1 MISVHMNI
9 STDISMNIHIHDK
22 PGNSPPNQQWNRLR
36 AAARSAGGAI
46 IVPTHESVDSSDFIK
61 TAAGE

>member
-1 MISVHMNI
+1 M
-9 STDISMNIHIHDK
+9 DISMNIHIHDK

-46 IVPTHESVDSSDFIK
+46 IVPTHESVDSSDFIR